1 MPDVPRERTPFLG
14 LPPWSERRAVS
25 EALRTE
31 TVGGLVLLVAAV
43 VALVWANSP
52 WSGAYES
59 VRETRFGIAA
69 LGLDLSVGH
78 WASDGLLTVFFLVA
92 GIELKRELVVGE
104 MRTPAKAVLPVVAAV
119 CGMAVPAVLYVI
131 VSSTGGGSL
140 SGWAVPMATDIAFAL
155 AVLAVLSTSLPSALR
170 AFLLTLAVVDDLGA
184 ILVIAVFFPSSL
196 DLLALAGA
204 ACGLG
209 AFYVL
214 QRKRVRGWWW
224 YASLGVAIWALMYN
238 GGIHATVA
246 GVAMGLILRA
256 TPGPRAASGAAS
268 GALSPGDR
276 TAHLLRPFSAGVAV
290 PLFALFALFAAGTSI
305 SLTALGEV
313 FTRPEPL
320 GVVVGLVLGKTAG
333 IFAGT
338 YLAARFTRA
347 WLNLELAW
355 ADVFALAVLAGIGFT
370 VALLIGELAFPDP
383 HEAEHIR
390 AAVLTGSLIAAAI
403 SAVLLKRRDRVY
415 RRLCEEEERDTDA
428 DGIPDIHRREQGS
441 ARCLR
446 REQLPAVT
454 GWLALTAAAVWAG
467 AELSPYWLQF
477 ACLIAA
483 TAFLR
488 TALHTLRPRTG
499 HISPGRRFGGG
510 RAVVRLKQPATGEAP
525 DHVRRD
531 LTAALDPPPSVLE
544 ISLAGVST
552 LGTEDAQVYFA
563 VLCTAWA
570 WTGSSATPTTDH

>member
-1 MPDVPRERTPFLG
+1 MPDIQRERTPFLG
-14 LPPWSERRAVS
+14 VLPWRERRAVS

-43 VALVWANSP
+43 VALIWANSP
-52 WSGAYES
+52 WNGAYES
-59 VRETRFGIAA
+59 VREAHFGVGF

-78 WASDGLLTVFFLVA
+78 WVSDGLLTVFFLVA

-104 MRTPAKAVLPVVAAV
+104 LRTPATAVLPVVAAV
-119 CGMAVPAVLYVI
+119 CGMAVPAALYVV
-131 VSSTGGGSL
+131 VSSAGGGSL

-184 ILVIAVFFPSSL
+184 ILIIAVFFTSGL
-196 DLLALAGA
+196 NLLALAGA

-209 AFYVL
+209 VFYVL

-224 YASLGVAIWALMYN
+224 YVPLGVAIWALMYN

-256 TPGPRAASGAAS
+256 TPDPRTTASAGPE
-268 GALSPGDR
+268 ALSPGDR

-290 PLFALFALFAAGTSI
+290 PLFALFAAGTNI
-305 SLTALGEV
+305 SLTAVGEV

-320 GVVVGLVLGKTAG
+320 GVVAGLVLGKTAG

-347 WLNLELAW
+347 RLNPELAW

-370 VALLIGELAFPDP
+370 VALLIGELAFPDV

-390 AAVLTGSLIAAAI
+390 AAVLTGSVMAAAI

-415 RRLCEEEERDTDA
+415 RRLCEEEDRDDDA
-428 DGIPDIHRREQGS
+428 DGIPDVYQREQG
-441 ARCLR
+441 
-446 REQLPAVT
+446 
-454 GWLALTAAAVWAG
+454 GAL
-467 AELSPYWLQF
+467 
-477 ACLIAA
+477 
-483 TAFLR
+483 
-488 TALHTLRPRTG
+488 
-499 HISPGRRFGGG
+499 
-510 RAVVRLKQPATGEAP
+510 
-525 DHVRRD
+525 
-531 LTAALDPPPSVLE
+531 
-544 ISLAGVST
+544 
-552 LGTEDAQVYFA
+552 
-563 VLCTAWA
+563 
-570 WTGSSATPTTDH
+570 